1 MRNLMSNCT
10 VFFRPTRRTQVRW
23 ICAGAALLSF
33 AVCSTAHAQMRMW
46 KRGAP
51 GGFNA
56 VLYLQNSSGQAQ
68 QCNVSWANA
77 NGGFGDGLTV
87 IVQPGETK
95 QIQTGVVAVSESYR
109 CNVYVDPFKKREQE
123 RLEAE
128 RRKREQE
135 ALQRQR
141 EEEAK
146 RRNQQIFGS
155 RPQQNQAQGNTQNNA
170 GTYTPSSSYT
180 PGPSYTPAP
189 AYTPPPSTARRTT
202 PSTSNSARNLAM
214 LGAVAQ
220 AFGSMSESSA
230 AADAAREERE
240 RYETAQRERQAA
252 IKARNIE
259 TNMQRAMQEAVTAPD
274 VNPWGVQ

>member
-1 MRNLMSNCT
+1 MRNLMSSCMD
-10 VFFRPTRRTQVRW
+10 VCRPRRRTQVRW
-23 ICAGAALLSF
+23 ISAGVALLSV
-33 AVCSTAHAQMRMW
+33 AVCTAAHAQVRLT

-56 VLYLQNSSGQAQ
+56 VLYLQNGTGQAQ
-68 QCNVSWANA
+68 HCNVSWADA
-77 NGGFGDGLTV
+77 NGGFGNNV
-87 IVQPGETK
+87 AIIVQPGDTK
-95 QIQTGVVAVSESYR
+95 QIQTGVVAINERAS
-109 CNVYVDPFKKREQE
+109 CKVYVDPFKQREQE

-155 RPQQNQAQGNTQNNA
+155 RPQQNQVQGGAQA
-170 GTYTPSSSYT
+170 SASTYAPSSSYT
-180 PGPSYTPAP
+180 PAPSYTPP
-189 AYTPPPSTARRTT
+189 PTYTPPPSTARRT

-220 AFGSMSESSA
+220 AFGEMSESSA
-230 AADAAREERE
+230 AADAARQERQ

-259 TNMQRAMQEAVTAPD
+259 TNMQRAMQEAVSAPD

>member
-1 MRNLMSNCT
+1 MNTISPRLDVS
-10 VFFRPTRRTQVRW
+10 PPARRARSRW
-23 ICAGAALLSF
+23 MHAGVVLLSL
-33 AVCSTAHAQMRMW
+33 AVCGTAHAQMRMW

-56 VLYLQNSSGQAQ
+56 VLYLQNSGGQAQ

-155 RPQQNQAQGNTQNNA
+155 RPQQNQVQGGTQNNA
-170 GTYTPSSSYT
+170 GSYAPSSSYT
-180 PGPSYTPAP
+180 PAPSYTPP
-189 AYTPPPSTARRTT
+189 PTYTPPPSTTRRT
-202 PSTSNSARNLAM
+202 PSTSNSARNLAA

-220 AFGSMSESSA
+220 AFSAMSESSA
-230 AADAAREERE
+230 AADAAREQRE

-259 TNMQRAMQEAVTAPD
+259 TNMQRAMQEAVNAPD